1 MLSGYLYVEV
11 TTMLHIAIC
20 DDEQDFVH
28 HLKTLLNQYAD
39 EIG

>member
-1 MLSGYLYVEV
+1 
-11 TTMLHIAIC
+11 MLHIAIC